1 MSDSGSVEPFESV
14 ERSEGGPSAVEP
26 SAGAPREVVARKP
39 RPGDEEQLS
48 IEGFDESGR
57 GLARHK
63 QCTWSVLRARPG
75 AVVRVKALR
84 RRRDEV
90 EAVALETLERDGRA
104 VAAVCRHFGPCGGCA
119 LQDLAYAEQL
129 AGKRALIEQSFA
141 RHGALPAGVCVEP
154 VLGAART
161 ERYRN
166 KMEFTFGNR
175 RWIAPD
181 EPQGAPDAFAVGLH
195 AAGLWQKVIDI
206 QGCSIQPEV
215 GDAILALAREI
226 ALRRGLEPW
235 DVRTHQGLLRHLV
248 VRVSGSTGEVL
259 VNLVAAREEPE
270 RLGPFIRE
278 LLERVPAISTFVQ
291 TINSRAAAVSSG
303 EREILHHGPGW
314 IRELLLGVE
323 FRVSAQSFFQTNSA
337 QAARLFEL
345 VLAEATPR
353 GDELCWDLYCG
364 TGTIALLLARRARAV
379 VGFELVASAVE
390 DARENAARNG
400 LSNARF
406 VEGDVL
412 ATTRLEHERPDVV
425 VVDPPRAGL
434 HKDLLAPLAACGAR
448 RIVYVACKHGSV
460 ARDAALLAPLGW
472 RVARVQPVDLFPHTP
487 HVECVATFERVAGAV

>member
-1 MSDSGSVEPFESV
+1 MSATDP
-14 ERSEGGPSAVEP
+14 VEP
-26 SAGAPREVVARKP
+26 SGGAPRELVARKP
-39 RPGDEEQLS
+39 RPGDEEELV

-75 AVVRVKALR
+75 AVVRAKALR

-90 EAVALETLERDGRA
+90 EAVALSTLERDGRA
-104 VAAVCRHFGPCGGCA
+104 VEPVCRHFGPCGGCA
-119 LQDLAYAEQL
+119 LQDLSYAEQL
-129 AGKRALIEQSFA
+129 AGKRALVEQSFA
-141 RHGALPAGVCVEP
+141 RHGGLPEGVRVEP
-154 VLGAART
+154 VLGAERA

-181 EPQGAPDAFAVGLH
+181 EPQGAGDGFALGLH

-215 GDAILALAREI
+215 GDDILRVARELALRH
-226 ALRRGLEPW
+226 GLEPW

-248 VRVSGSTGEVL
+248 VRASGSTGEVL
-259 VNLVAAREEPE
+259 VNLVTSREEPE
-270 RLGPFIRE
+270 RLAPFLQG
-278 LLERVPAISTFVQ
+278 LLERVPAISTLVQ
-291 TINSRAAAVSSG
+291 TINSRVATVSTG
-303 EREILHHGPGW
+303 EREILHHGQGW
-314 IRELLLGVE
+314 IREVLLGVE

-353 GDELCWDLYCG
+353 GDEACWDLYCG

-379 VGFELVASAVE
+379 VGFELVAAAVA

-406 VEGDVL
+406 VEGDAL
-412 ATTRLEHERPDVV
+412 LTTRLELERPDVV

-434 HKDLLAPLAACGAR
+434 HKDLVAPLAACGAR
-448 RIVYVACKHGSV
+448 RIVYVACKHGSA

-487 HVECVATFERVAGAV
+487 HVECVVTLERAGGAP